1 MNATLSRRAGL
12 ALALLAAIG
21 FCVAN
26 SVNALRKGGDFQAF
40 LVAGRGMV
48 AGAPFCPGR
57 GVGGGVTGP
66 PFLGLFFVPFAALDA
81 SSAVAARLAWYLF
94 GLVCLAGGV
103 RFWAR
108 SCSHGRAERL
118 EVSSAAVF

>member
-40 LVAGRGMV
+40 LVAGRRMM
-48 AGAPFCPGR
+48 AGAPLYTGSS
-57 GVGGGVTGP
+57 VGEGVTWP

-94 GLVCLAGGV
+94 GLVCLACGL

-108 SCSHGRAERL
+108 TRPPRRPHRPRPP
-118 EVSSAAVF
+118 